1 MTFLQ
6 YLIPQHLL
14 SKLMFRFARIKIVWI
29 KNSFTRWFIKKY
41 QVNLEEAESTN
52 IDDYLSFNEFFTR
65 DLKPNSRPISRSSL
79 VISPVDGIVS
89 HSGYIKDS
97 QIIQAKGHYF
107 EVSQLLAGESASKF
121 DNGQFSTIYLS
132 PKDYHRVHM
141 PFDAKLVSMRY
152 IPGNLFSVNQRTVN
166 KVKGIFARNERLVCR
181 FETSFGEAIFV
192 LVGAIFV
199 GSMQTSWQGQI
210 TPPYGKYV
218 KTYDYT
224 DKELELNKGDEMARF
239 NMGSTVIM
247 LLPEGAPE
255 LVMHSGQVLRMGQ
268 SVV

>member
-14 SKLMFRFARIKIVWI
+14 SKLMFRFARIEVVWI
-29 KNSFTRWFIKKY
+29 KNSFTRWFIKNY
-41 QVNLEEAESTN
+41 QVNLDEAETTN
-52 IDDYLSFNEFFTR
+52 VEDYLSFNEFFTR
-65 DLKPNSRPISRSSL
+65 RLKPKSRPISSAT
-79 VISPVDGIVS
+79 VVAPVDGIVS
-89 HSGYIKDS
+89 QSGYIKDS
-97 QIIQAKGHYF
+97 QIIQAKGHHF
-107 EVSQLLAGESASKF
+107 EVSQLLAGESVSKL

-152 IPGNLFSVNQRTVN
+152 VPGDLFSVNHKTVN
-166 KVKGIFARNERLVCR
+166 KIKGIFARNERLVCR
-181 FETSFGEAIFV
+181 FEASFGEVVFV

-199 GSMQTSWQGQI
+199 GSIQTSWHGQI

-218 KTYDYT
+218 KSFDYI
-224 DKELELNKGDEMARF
+224 DKEFELNKGDELGRF

-255 LVMHSGQVLRMGQ
+255 LKLHSGQVLRMGQ

>member
-14 SKLMFRFARIKIVWI
+14 SKLMFRFARIEVVWI
-29 KNSFTRWFIKKY
+29 KNSFTRWFIKNY
-41 QVNLEEAESTN
+41 QVNLDEAETTN
-52 IDDYLSFNEFFTR
+52 VEDYLSFNEFFTR
-65 DLKPNSRPISRSSL
+65 RLKSKSRPISNAT
-79 VISPVDGIVS
+79 VVAPVDGIVS
-89 HSGYIKDS
+89 QSGYIKDS
-97 QIIQAKGHYF
+97 QIIQAKGHHF
-107 EVSQLLAGESASKF
+107 EVSQLLAGESVSKL

-152 IPGNLFSVNQRTVN
+152 VPGDLFSVNHKTVN
-166 KVKGIFARNERLVCR
+166 KINGIFARNERLVCR
-181 FETSFGEAIFV
+181 FEASFGEVVFV

-199 GSMQTSWQGQI
+199 GSIQTSWQGQI

-218 KTYDYT
+218 KSFDYI
-224 DKELELNKGDEMARF
+224 DKEFELNKGDELGRF

-255 LVMHSGQVLRMGQ
+255 LKLHSGQVLRMGQ